1 MNLVKST
8 GTFGFYT
15 IISRLLGYLRDV
27 LIAIF
32 LGTSFLADAF
42 FVAFRIPNTFRRLFA
57 EGTFNAAFVPS
68 YTSELVKSKSKSKI
82 FANEIFNLLFL
93 GLFFLVLIIE
103 FFMPAF
109 VSLIAPGFVKNTEKI
124 ELVINLTRITFPF
137 LIFVS
142 LSSFFS
148 AILNSHNKFAVASAA
163 PIILNLVLIGILFF
177 GNYLNDALIYY
188 LSYGVSIAG
197 LLQLIF
203 LYKFVKKFYV
213 IKFNFK
219 FKINNKVKFFFKKL
233 LPSIFS
239 SGVTQ
244 INILVGTIIASF
256 QASAVS
262 YLYYADRIY
271 QINLA
276 IAGIAIGVVILPQ
289 LSKHIYLKRKN
300 KILQIQNK
308 ALELS
313 MFLSLPASV
322 ALSIG
327 SEEIISALFG
337 YGSFTEEAVT
347 NSAKALYYFGLGLPA
362 FALIKVFST
371 FFFANH
377 DTKTPFY
384 ISLISVILNIL
395 ISIYYFKS
403 IGFIIIPI
411 ATTISSWFN
420 SILLFIF
427 LKNKDL
433 FQFNKIFFIRFTK
446 IIFVSMMMGIFFRY
460 LILIFENQLV
470 YDYYLKSFY
479 LILSVF
485 LGFVFY
491 LIMSLF
497 IKAFKY
503 EDIKLKY

>member
-32 LGTSFLADAF
+32 LGTSFIADAF

-57 EGTFNAAFVPS
+57 EGTFNSAFVPS
-68 YTSELVKSKSKSKI
+68 YTSELVKSKSKSKL
-82 FANEIFNLLFL
+82 FANEIFNFLFLSLLFL
-93 GLFFLVLIIE
+93 VLLAE
-103 FFMPAF
+103 VFMPAV
-109 VSLIAPGFVKNTEKI
+109 VSLIAPGFKEDTQKI
-124 ELVINLTRITFPF
+124 ELAINLTRITFPF
-137 LIFVS
+137 LMFVS
-142 LSSFFS
+142 LSSFFA
-148 AILNSHNKFAVASAA
+148 AILNSHNKFAAASAA
-163 PIILNLVLIGILFF
+163 PIILNLILIGVLSF
-177 GNYLNDALIYY
+177 GKFLNDEIVYY

-197 LLQLIF
+197 FLQIIF
-203 LYKFVKKFYV
+203 LYNYVKKYYEV
-213 IKFNFK
+213 QFNFK
-219 FKINNKVKFFFKKL
+219 IKINSKVKIFFNKL

-256 QASAVS
+256 QTSAVS

-276 IAGIAIGVVILPQ
+276 IAGIAIGVVVLPQ
-289 LSKHIYLKRKN
+289 LSKHVRMKKKD

-313 MFLSLPASV
+313 MFLSLPAAA
-322 ALSIG
+322 ALLIG
-327 SEEIISALFG
+327 SEQIISGLFG
-337 YGSFTEEAVT
+337 YGSFGEEAVL

-384 ISLISVILNIL
+384 ISLVSVFLNIF
-395 ISIYYFKS
+395 ISIYYFEN

-420 SILLFIF
+420 SIVLFVF
-427 LKNKDL
+427 LKNRDL
-433 FQFNKIFFIRFTK
+433 FSFNMIFILRFIKIVLASFLMGVAFK
-446 IIFVSMMMGIFFRY
+446 YLMM
-460 LILIFENQLV
+460 IFENQLNF
-470 YDYYLKSFY
+470 DYNYKSFY
-479 LILSVF
+479 LILSVL
-485 LGFVFY
+485 LGLVFY
-491 LIMSLF
+491 LLLSIL